1 MTGDHTGWW
10 LVLLKIQT
18 LFFLAL
24 SEKKSFLGILNEH
37 LLFFQTFFLQNLQE
51 NTYAVVSF
59 SYNCRSKAR
68 NFTRKN
74 ILVEV
79 FFRTDI
85 FKNASGRL
93 FLLFSISPSSS
104 DQYVMLCAIQ
114 YHLYN
119 F

>member
-24 SEKKSFLGILNEH
+24 SEKKSFLGSLNEH

-59 SYNCRSKAR
+59 
-68 NFTRKN
+68 
-74 ILVEV
+74 
-79 FFRTDI
+79 
-85 FKNASGRL
+85 
-93 FLLFSISPSSS
+93 
-104 DQYVMLCAIQ
+104 
-114 YHLYN
+114 
-119 F
+119 